1 MVYQQSL
8 EIERRLD
15 RVLRLVR
22 TGRYSTPMLA
32 EKIGVSIPT
41 ISRCVTALRAR
52 GYDIKAENH
61 GSGWRYALM
70 GKSTEGKGREQIS
83 KSLRAKSSDTDSMAR
98 MPAEFNQTQLPT
110 TQDPENLQ
118 IKRHNSE

>member
-15 RVLRLVR
+15 RVLRLIR

-32 EKIGVSIPT
+32 DEIGVSIPT

-52 GYDIKAENH
+52 GHDIKAENH
-61 GSGWRYALM
+61 GTGWRYVLNNKLKAA
-70 GKSTEGKGREQIS
+70 KHAQEARTVPGR
-83 KSLRAKSSDTDSMAR
+83 
-98 MPAEFNQTQLPT
+98 
-110 TQDPENLQ
+110 
-118 IKRHNSE
+118 